1 MNSWI
6 SMDLIRYGCL
16 RGRCH
21 TLATKLCSPKK
32 AQTVKDGKSPR
43 KKGTEHTVASGV
55 GSKLIRN

>member
-1 MNSWI
+1 
-6 SMDLIRYGCL
+6 MDLIRYGCL